1 MTARCDSCK
10 ARGLKKCGCYRR
22 RSPKVK
28 AHLARIAKQ
37 GAQKSAYA
45 RRVKSW
51 QRWMQMV
58 KGMSVREAWRF
69 VYLQGYNAG
78 LARRARREAGR
89 GA

>member
-1 MTARCDSCK
+1 MTQCPKCVGQYRCNCARRK
-10 ARGLKKCGCYRR
+10 
-22 RSPKVK
+22 SPKVK
-28 AHLARIAKQ
+28 AHLKSIARL

-58 KGMSVREAWRF
+58 KGMSVREAWRL

-78 LARRARREAGR
+78 YERRRREATR
-89 GA
+89 EPRKVA